1 MPSQVYVGGETLGGG
16 DAPGTSQ
23 SLILTGDW
31 PFQAAPQLGARIAKL
46 CRQGLVR
53 RDIVMEQ
60 GNVLRKI
67 KNIAVL
73 KKAKCEIFVLNKEG
87 APPGY
92 DDHQRLVVLMGS
104 DAQVAQ
110 GVMQIEN
117 LLGSV
122 SSCSANEFEACAAA
136 AEEAAAAAA
145 EAAAG
150 DQWRL
155 LATRWRLL
163 AVGCVV
169 PAAAAADALEHTAAT
184 GSEVD
189 SSGAAGPS
197 EAEASEPAQAP
208 DDYVCPITAE
218 IMTDPV
224 CAADGFTYERA
235 AITKWLRAKD
245 TSPITGAVLENKC
258 LFPNNSLR
266 SMIHSF
272 VEAAAAA
279 AAAAA
284 AILPSTGGSGR
295 QAAPLRGKRGVGR
308 GGRGGRGMR
317 GAAP

>member
-1 MPSQVYVGGETLGGG
+1 MPSQVYVSGEKLGGG
-16 DAPGTSQ
+16 DEPGTSQ

-31 PFQAAPQLGARIAKL
+31 PFQAAPKLGARIAKL

-53 RDIVMEQ
+53 RDIVIER
-60 GNVLRKI
+60 GNVLHKI
-67 KNIAVL
+67 KSIAVL
-73 KKAKCEIFVLNKEG
+73 KKAKCEVFVLNKEG

-122 SSCSANEFEACAAA
+122 SSCSAAA
-136 AEEAAAAAA
+136 AEVAAAAAA
-145 EAAAG
+145 EAAAAAAG
-150 DQWRL
+150 DRWRL
-155 LATRWRLL
+155 LSTAILL
-163 AVGCVV
+163 AVGCVA
-169 PAAAAADALEHTAAT
+169 PAAAAADALEHTAAA
-184 GSEVD
+184 GSEVG